1 MKLSERRFVSAN
13 STHEDLS
20 RDEVVVRGSDR
31 SFGFVMAGGFAVL
44 SLLNFWHA
52 GRVWPYMLLVAAF
65 FALSGF
71 LYPALLGPLNRAW
84 FKFGLLLH
92 KVINPIILGLVFYGA
107 VLPTGLIARACGKDL
122 LRLELQPK
130 AESYWIIRQPPGP
143 AANTMTDQF

>member
-1 MKLSERRFVSAN
+1 MKLSGRRFVSAN
-13 STHEDLS
+13 STHEDFS
-20 RDEVVVRGSDR
+20 RDEVVIRGSDR

-44 SLLNFWHA
+44 SILNFWHA

-65 FALSGF
+65 FALSGL

-92 KVINPIILGLVFYGA
+92 KVINPIIMGLVFYGA
-107 VLPTGLIARACGKDL
+107 VLPTGLIARALGKDL
-122 LRLELQPK
+122 LRLKLQPK
-130 AESYWIIRQPPGP
+130 ADSYWIIRQPPGP